1 MQKTLLLIFHSTSL
15 WFLAG
20 IWYHTPNLNPQNQV
34 VVPEL
39 DVLLADAHRS
49 EGGTSKAN
57 SNQGHSYCSLEP
69 PCCHKAGILSPFIC
83 FHSPDKSQTCGGSP
97 QMCARSLISYELM
110 SHSLSCH
117 QDFPFSEQGTCF
129 IARLMSSWSTA
140 DRGVGLESL
149 CANNSQLQVL

>member
-20 IWYHTPNLNPQNQV
+20 IWCHTPNLNPQNQV

-39 DVLLADAHRS
+39 GVLLADAHRS
-49 EGGTSKAN
+49 EGGKAN

-83 FHSPDKSQTCGGSP
+83 FHSPNKSQTCGGSP
-97 QMCARSLISYELM
+97 QMCACLIACLAIRISLLQSRE
-110 SHSLSCH
+110 
-117 QDFPFSEQGTCF
+117 P
-129 IARLMSSWSTA
+129 A
-140 DRGVGLESL
+140 SL
-149 CANNSQLQVL
+149 CGSCLHEVLQTGELDWSHRVQIILNYRFCSKL